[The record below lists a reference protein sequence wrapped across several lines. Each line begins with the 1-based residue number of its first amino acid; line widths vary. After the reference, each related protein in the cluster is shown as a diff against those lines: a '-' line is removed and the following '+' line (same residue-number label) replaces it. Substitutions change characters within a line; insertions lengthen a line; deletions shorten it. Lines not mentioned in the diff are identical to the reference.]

1 MSTLLIRGCLTM
13 KKSMIIALA
22 LFVLIFVT
30 GCVDYKAYEVPQ
42 EQNNEELELIDEI
55 AQIEKELIG
64 NQEVIEGKVLEE
76 ELEGIVEEEVILPE
90 LNEQPVKRVGT
101 INITVKESEKLK
113 LNVNVSDPDNDKV
126 TFSFTKPLDA
136 NGEWKTNYGDAGEY
150 FVTVFATDGKLIT
163 QSEITIVVTRVNV
176 PPIVSVLR
184 DIIVKE
190 GEIISLKP
198 KVEDPNGDEVTIKIT
213 EPLANG
219 MLKTNHTSS
228 GEYLITVVASDGEL
242 EAEESFKLIILNV
255 NEKPI
260 ISNIADLA
268 VEEGEVI
275 KLKPEVTDLDGDEL
289 VVTISEPVGNDGIW
303 ETSYTSHGT
312 YIVSVVAD
320 DGKDKVS
327 KQIKIDIKDVNKAPV
342 FVSITHQTE

>member
-1 MSTLLIRGCLTM
+1 MLTLLIRGCLTM
-13 KKSMIIALA
+13 KKSMIIALV
-22 LFVLIFVT
+22 LFMLIFVT

-42 EQNNEELELIDEI
+42 DQDNKELELIDEI

-64 NQEVIEGKVLEE
+64 DQEAIIEEKVLEE
-76 ELEGIVEEEVILPE
+76 IVEEEVILPE
-90 LNEQPVKRVGT
+90 LNEQPVKRVGV
-101 INITVKESEKLK
+101 INITVKENEKLK
-113 LNVNVSDPDNDKV
+113 LNVNVSDPDGDKI

-150 FVTVFATDGKLIT
+150 LVTVFATDGKLIT
-163 QSEITIVVTRVNV
+163 QSEITIAVTRVNV
-176 PPIVSVLR
+176 PPIVNTLR
-184 DIIVKE
+184 DITVKE
-190 GEIISLKP
+190 GETISLKP
-198 KVEDPNGDEVTIKIT
+198 KVEDPNEDEITIKIT

-219 MLKTNHTSS
+219 TFKTDHTSS

-242 EAEESFKLIILNV
+242 EAKESFKLIILNV

-260 ISNIADLA
+260 ISNIADL
-268 VEEGEVI
+268 VIEEGEVI
-275 KLKPEVTDLDGDEL
+275 KLEPEVTDLDGDEL

-303 ETSYTSHGT
+303 ETSYTDHGT
-312 YIVSVVAD
+312 YMVTVVAD